1 MNQEAPPRLPQEI
14 RIGALVG
21 EGRRSR
27 VFRATY
33 NGALVALKLYRE
45 KYVQRYRQRY
55 GNSIARFEHDRNAAF
70 YGVEDLRRYVA
81 KPLLVTGEGDGMSD
95 AFVQEFVDGVALRT
109 LAAETGSVPKET
121 LESVRFIIG
130 AASAAG
136 LHDIDLDPDNLR
148 VRHTRHGWL
157 PVLFDFNMMPQ
168 HIRAPNLFVALLYR
182 TGLRDPSYRDRRW
195 LRVLEQL

>member
-1 MNQEAPPRLPQEI
+1 MNQESPPRLPQEL

-21 EGRRSR
+21 EGRRSK

-33 NGALVALKLYRE
+33 NGALVAVKLYRD

-55 GNSIARFEHDRNAAF
+55 GKSIARFEYDRNAAF
-70 YGVEDLRRYVA
+70 YGVENLRRYVA

-109 LAAETGSVPKET
+109 LAAETGSVPEET
-121 LESVRFIIG
+121 LESVRFIIR

-148 VRHTRHGWL
+148 VRHTSHGWL